1 VSPEQ
6 APARVNASAN
16 PEFERRL
23 ALFIGPRWPRY
34 QRKFRPFLA
43 DASFVPTWN
52 WAAALGTEYWFLYRK
67 MYLWF
72 AVFFFVP
79 TWVLQWLWGQPLT
92 PEAVL
97 APENDRLRLLMLA
110 LQVSQ
115 RLAAGGVANWLLFRR
130 ARAAVVVLDAQRMPA
145 ADGEALL
152 RRLGGTNGIL
162 TGFVIGLL
170 ALLALLQVA
179 GLASG

>member
-1 VSPEQ
+1 MSSDGTPTKS
-6 APARVNASAN
+6 APSAN
-16 PEFERRL
+16 AEFERRL

-34 QRKFRPFLA
+34 RQKFQPFLQ

-72 AVFFFVP
+72 AIFFFVP

-92 PEAVL
+92 PEAML

-110 LQVSQ
+110 LQLSQ

-152 RRLGGTNGIL
+152 QRLGGTNSIL
-162 TGFVIGLL
+162 TGFVL
-170 ALLALLQVA
+170 ALLVLLTLLQVA
-179 GLASG
+179 GLAGG